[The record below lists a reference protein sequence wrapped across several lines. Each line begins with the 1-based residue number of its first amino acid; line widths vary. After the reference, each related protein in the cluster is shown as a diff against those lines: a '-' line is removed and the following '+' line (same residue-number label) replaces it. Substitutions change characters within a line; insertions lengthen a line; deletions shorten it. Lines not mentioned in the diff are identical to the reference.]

1 MDRGYLAEVH
11 PEVIILEPP
20 DLDAA
25 ILGLVD
31 LSDGTTHLVYSR
43 KGLVTQLQN
52 QGMTWEDAEEW
63 YEFNIAGAHLGPNSP
78 IYLELEWGD

>member
-1 MDRGYLAEVH
+1 MDREYLAEVH

-31 LSDGTTHLVYSR
+31 LSDGSTHLVYSR
-43 KGLVTQLQN
+43 RKLIMVLQI
-52 QGMTWEDAEEW
+52 QGMSWEDAEEW
-63 YEFNIAGAHLGPNSP
+63 YAFNISGAHLGPNSP
-78 IYLELEWGD
+78 MYLELEWGD